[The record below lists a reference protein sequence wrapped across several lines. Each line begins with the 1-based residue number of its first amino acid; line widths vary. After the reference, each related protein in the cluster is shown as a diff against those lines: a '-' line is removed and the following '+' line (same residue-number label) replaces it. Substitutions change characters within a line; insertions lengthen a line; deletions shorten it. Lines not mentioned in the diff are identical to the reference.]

1 MGEPQA
7 HRLRDAVHPFDHN
20 LRAAV
25 NWWEVIAEAMRGTC
39 HVEGFPERFSPTS
52 IS

>member
-1 MGEPQA
+1 MGEPRV
-7 HRLRDAVHPFDHN
+7 HWLRDAGCSFDHN
-20 LRAAV
+20 LLAAV